1 MKRIA
6 FKPSYTII
14 KVIGVLIALFI
25 TVKVLVGGDESAN
38 YVNFIDACAFF
49 TLLVSIVDFSKS
61 RKPPQL
67 IITRSAS
74 NKLSFNR
81 WHTVE
86 YVIENNSDN
95 QQRLSV
101 REHIGQQFQLAGLP
115 NIIEIPAH
123 EKASVLFKLKSV
135 KRGAATVG
143 PIEFCLASP
152 LRLWQSYWLID
163 DTITVKTYPDFERL
177 KQQSL
182 NGVQNQ
188 PINGLKQMKKRGGG
202 TEFHQ
207 LREFRQGDSIRQIDW
222 QATSKRQ
229 KLIAKEYQEEQNQ
242 HVVVMLDAGNK
253 MNIETAIGSHFD
265 AALNALL
272 MLSHTVLKQGDW
284 FSMQSFNQKERWLPA
299 VKGAQNVSRVMNHFY
314 DLHPDET
321 TSDYQQAVSHLLK
334 KRSKRALVLMVTT
347 LNDQSIEELLPALKN
362 LQRHHLVALVNIE
375 NVALTETLAAD
386 IDTLSEAHRYC
397 AAVDL
402 QNTYR
407 KNLSRLR
414 KENIICVNSQPEH
427 LLPQVINTYLSVK
440 HAGLL

>member
-6 FKPSYTII
+6 FKPSYTLI

-25 TVKVLVGGDESAN
+25 TVKALGSDETS
-38 YVNFIDACAFF
+38 YLSFIDACA
-49 TLLVSIVDFSKS
+49 LLIALFCIVDFNQS

-67 IITRSAS
+67 SITRLAS

-81 WHTVE
+81 WHSIE
-86 YVIENNSDN
+86 YVIENNSN
-95 QQRLSV
+95 SQYALSI
-101 REHIGQQFQLAGLP
+101 REHVGQQFQLAGLP
-115 NIIEIPAH
+115 NIVHIFANQ
-123 EKASVLFKLKSV
+123 KATVRFKLKSTQ
-135 KRGAATVG
+135 RGQAIVG
-143 PIEFCLASP
+143 PIEFCLTSP
-152 LRLWQSYWLID
+152 ARLWQSYWLVN

-321 TSDYQQAVSHLLK
+321 TSDYQQAVTHLLK

-375 NVALTETLAAD
+375 NVALTETVSAD

-397 AAVDL
+397 AAIDL
-402 QNTYR
+402 QNIYR
-407 KNLSRLR
+407 KNLNRLR